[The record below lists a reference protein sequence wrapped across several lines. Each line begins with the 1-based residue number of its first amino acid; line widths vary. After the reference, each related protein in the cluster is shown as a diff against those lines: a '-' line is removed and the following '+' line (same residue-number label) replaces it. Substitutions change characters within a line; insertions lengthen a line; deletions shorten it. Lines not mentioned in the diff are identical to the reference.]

1 MNREQRSR
9 EGEGIRMNVKVS
21 HRDFP
26 ALTEEIARLPKGPRR
41 THRLALL
48 ATLGLVWERAVA
60 DWTGR
65 LPGVVSSSAPVSSLA
80 GAATTQY
87 QSRLDASQVAALFHA
102 DVGS

>member
-1 MNREQRSR
+1 MNRERWPR

-65 LPGVVSSSAPVSSLA
+65 LPGVVPSSAQVPSPT
-80 GAATTQY
+80 GASTQAY
-87 QSRLDASQVAALFHA
+87 QSRLDASQVAALFDA